1 MVPLDRLITREK
13 TERML
18 MRKII
23 EVTFLLLIALPC
35 LSQSASIEAHK
46 KVLIESKEDSNK
58 VNALLALSN
67 EHRSSNPTRAV
78 QYAMEAKN
86 LSEKINYLPGLAYSY
101 KGLGLVYVMQ
111 GKYIETIEN
120 YEKALAVFDSLDD
133 RRGQANILSNVG
145 TVYFNQA
152 DDAKAL
158 EFYLKALRVAEQTT
172 DSARLATIL
181 VNIGAVYA
189 HKTATYDK
197 ALEYYFKA
205 LPISQSLD
213 DKNIIGTVNSNI
225 GELYLLRGNVE
236 PAVEYFKTSLKD
248 YGGSENTPY
257 ALNNLGKAYQQKGDY
272 ATALKYHQ
280 QAYDFSL
287 KLDAPLDVA
296 QSLLGQGDTYMLQ
309 GNAAQ
314 AIRYYKE
321 AEPIALKI
329 SPANT
334 ELKIAYAGLALAY
347 NKQEDFSN
355 AYKYQTLYS
364 GIKDSLYNIDTD
376 KKLTGLQF
384 VFDIQKKQAQ
394 VDLLTKDKALQQLD
408 LKRQRMAKNAL
419 SGGLL
424 LVFIITLILYRNYRN
439 KIKVNKILDRQNAE
453 IESLILNILPGPVAK
468 ELQKTGNAT
477 PRFYE
482 RASVLFTDFKNFSK
496 FADELSPQEV
506 VTELSECFVGF
517 DEIIERNK
525 LEKIK
530 TIGDSYMCAGGI
542 PIPDDGHPI
551 AIVKAGLEIQEFIKE
566 RNEKRRLLS
575 LPPWDVRIGIN
586 TGPLVAGVVGKK
598 KYAYDIWGATVNVAS
613 RLESNGEPGRINIS
627 AATYE
632 LVKHKYA
639 CTYRGRILAKNVGEV
654 EMYFIENEVSLEP
667 VCVDGM
673 G

>member
-1 MVPLDRLITREK
+1 MLTK
-13 TERML
+13 TVL
-18 MRKII
+18 VISFYLLGNI
-23 EVTFLLLIALPC
+23 CTFAQANVDALNKLLAT
-35 LSQSASIEAHK
+35 SQ
-46 KVLIESKEDSNK
+46 EDSVK
-58 VNALLALSN
+58 VNTLIALSN
-67 EHRSSNPTRAV
+67 EYRSSNPASAV
-78 QYAMEAKN
+78 QYAMEAKTI
-86 LSEKINYLPGLAYSY
+86 SEKISYLPGLAYAY
-101 KGLGLVYVMQ
+101 KALGLVYVMQ
-111 GKYIETIEN
+111 GRYVETIEN
-120 YEKALAVFDSLDD
+120 YEKALEVFDSLDD
-133 RRGQANILSNVG
+133 KRGQANILSNVG

-158 EFYLKALRVAEQTT
+158 ELYLKALGVAEQTT
-172 DSARLATIL
+172 DSARIATIL

-197 ALEYYFKA
+197 ALEYYFRA
-205 LPISQSLD
+205 LPISKSLAD
-213 DKNIIGTVNSNI
+213 QNIIGTINSNI
-225 GELYLLRGNVE
+225 GELYLLRGDVQL
-236 PAVEYFKTSLKD
+236 AVNYFTESLKN

-272 ATALKYHQ
+272 PTALKYHQ
-280 QAYDFSL
+280 QAYDFSK

-296 QSLLGQGDTYMLQ
+296 QSLLGLGDTYMLQ
-309 GNAAQ
+309 GDATQ

-321 AEPIALKI
+321 AEPIALSI

-394 VDLLTKDKALQQLD
+394 VDLLTKDKALQDLD
-408 LKRQRMAKNAL
+408 LKKQRIAKNAFL
-419 SGGLL
+419 GGLL
-424 LVFIITLILYRNYRN
+424 LVAIITGILYRNYRN
-439 KIKVNKILDRQNAE
+439 KIKVNQLLDRQNAE
-453 IESLILNILPGPVAK
+453 IESLILNILPEPVAK

-477 PRFYE
+477 PKFYE
-482 RASVLFTDFKNFSK
+482 MASVLFTDFKNFSK
-496 FADELSPQEV
+496 LADEMSPQEV
-506 VTELSECFVGF
+506 VNELSECFVAF
-517 DEIIERNK
+517 DNIIERNK

-542 PIPDDGHPI
+542 PIPDDSHPL
-551 AIVKAGLEIQEFIKE
+551 AIVKASLEIQQFIKE
-566 RNEKRRLLS
+566 RNERRQLEN

-598 KYAYDIWGATVNVAS
+598 KYAYDIWGGTVNVAS
-613 RLESNGEPGRINIS
+613 RLESNGEPGRVNIS
-627 AATYE
+627 EATFE

-639 CTYRGRILAKNVGEV
+639 CTYRGKIQAKNVGEV
-654 EMYFIENEVSLEP
+654 AMYFIDEELS
-667 VCVDGM
+667 
-673 G
+673 